1 MSSLPPDLER
11 KAKAEGAIE
20 ALEHIMESLCRRELG
35 PGGRKHIKKLL
46 VKYNNDL
53 SRT

>member
-1 MSSLPPDLER
+1 MSSLPPDLTR

-20 ALEHIMESLCRRELG
+20 ALECTMESLCRRELG
-35 PGGRKHIKKLL
+35 PGGRKFVNKLL

-53 SRT
+53 NRT

>member
-1 MSSLPPDLER
+1 MSSPQPEWER

-20 ALEHIMESLCRRELG
+20 ALEYIMEALCRRELG